1 MGSSSLLSLDE
12 VKLHNKPDDLWVV
25 IHNKVY
31 DLTKFAFEHP
41 GGNIVLEEQAGGYA
55 TEPFEDVG
63 HSEDAREMM
72 KQYLIGELIPKDR
85 ENSFKFTSPFT
96 MKSSKNVNP
105 WTGLLVPFGFI
116 LLAAAAYKCFY

>member
-1 MGSSSLLSLDE
+1 MPSSLDQNFSCSSF
-12 VKLHNKPDDLWVV
+12 LHCR
-25 IHNKVY
+25 
-31 DLTKFAFEHP
+31 LTQHP
-41 GGNIVLEEQAGGYA
+41 GGNTVLEEQAGGYA

-72 KQYLIGELIPKDR
+72 EQYLIGELIPKDK

-96 MKSSKNVNP
+96 MKSSKSVNP

>member
-1 MGSSSLLSLDE
+1 MPVSLDQE
-12 VKLHNKPDDLWVV
+12 FPCSSFLHFHL
-25 IHNKVY
+25 IQ
-31 DLTKFAFEHP
+31 HP

-96 MKSSKNVNP
+96 MKSSKNV
-105 WTGLLVPFGFI
+105 
-116 LLAAAAYKCFY
+116 K

>member
-1 MGSSSLLSLDE
+1 MSSSRLLSLDE
-12 VKLHNKPDDLWVV
+12 VKLHNKSDDLWVV

-31 DLTKFAFEHP
+31 DLTKFACEHP

-72 KQYLIGELIPKDR
+72 KQYLIGELIPKDK